1 VVEDGK
7 EELYEKES
15 QTANTEGTMEE
26 REKEE
31 EEVKGSG

>member
-1 VVEDGK
+1 MKKIEARKHGK

-26 REKEE
+26 REKE
-31 EEVKGSG
+31 S